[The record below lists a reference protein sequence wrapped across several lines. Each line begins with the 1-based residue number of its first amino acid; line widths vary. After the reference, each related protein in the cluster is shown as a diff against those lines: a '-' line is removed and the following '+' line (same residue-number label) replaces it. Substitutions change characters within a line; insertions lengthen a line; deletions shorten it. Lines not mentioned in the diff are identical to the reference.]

1 MHRIRVSLAFVLA
14 VSAALLIAACGGGG
28 NDEDPQEVLE
38 ATFNNDQSVQSGVF
52 DVSVNVEAE
61 GGDDA
66 GTFEASLGGPFQSQE
81 GQFPAFDVEAE
92 LNLEGGDQDF
102 SGSGGLISTG
112 DAAFVNFQ
120 GTDYEVPKP
129 LFDRFATQFTQLQQ
143 QSEQQN
149 QDGNLL
155 GSLGIDPTNWVS
167 DLENEGTEDVEGTET
182 IHISG
187 TADTPKL
194 IEDIKQIAENAP
206 QAAEQ
211 VTPDQLSQLDQLTEI
226 VSSAEFDFFTGEED
240 DILRKLEANIELDP
254 PDSEGAPESVN
265 VDFSVTLSAL
275 NEPQTVSAPSSS
287 EPLSSLLQQ
296 FGLGEGALDQ
306 LGAGISGGAGGSTE
320 APGSGASQ
328 AYQQCLAQAQGA
340 DAVQQCAEL
349 LLQ

>member
-1 MHRIRVSLAFVLA
+1 MDRIRASLALA
-14 VSAALLIAACGGGG
+14 LALCAALLIAACGGGG
-28 NDEDPQEVLE
+28 NDEDPEEVLS
-38 ATFNNDQSVQSGVF
+38 ATFNNDAKVESGVF
-52 DVSVNVEAE
+52 DVSLNVEAE

-66 GTFEASLGGPFQSQE
+66 GSFDATLGGPFQSQE
-81 GQFPAFDVEAE
+81 GQFPAFDVDAE
-92 LNLEGGDQDF
+92 INLSGEQDF

-120 GTDYEVPKP
+120 DTDYEVPAQ

-143 QSEQQN
+143 QSEQGN

-155 GSLGIDPTNWVS
+155 KSLGIDPTNWVT
-167 DLENEGTEDVEGTET
+167 DLSNEGTEDVEGTET

-194 IEDIKQIAENAP
+194 VEDIKQIAENVP
-206 QAAEQ
+206 QASG
-211 VTPDQLSQLDQLTEI
+211 QLGAAQLEQLDQLSNIIT
-226 VSSAEFDFFTGEED
+226 SADFDFFSGEDD
-240 DILRKLEANIELDP
+240 DILRKLEAEIELDP

-265 VDFSVTLSAL
+265 LDFSVTLSEV
-275 NEPQTVSAPSSS
+275 NEPQSVSAPSSS
-287 EPLSSLLQQ
+287 QPLGDLLRQ

-306 LGAGISGGAGGSTE
+306 LGGGAAGGD
-320 APGSGASQ
+320 ASGPSAGGAQ
-328 AYQQCLAQAQGA
+328 AYQECLAQAQGA